1 MNNGIDFTSRGSK
14 RHTMNLKK
22 HTILTHNL
30 LKYYGADESAEL
42 IQTHISTIILSDNFV
57 YKLKKPVDF
66 GFLDYSTLN
75 KRHKYCLEEIR
86 INEKYAPT
94 LYLGVVSI
102 TGSIEAPQIDGE
114 GQVLD
119 YAVKMHRFSQQD
131 QLDNIVDHS
140 GLEIEMMD
148 KIAKLVAHA
157 HNNAAP
163 VDKASDFGEPKQLLN
178 PMLENFD
185 LLKSIATEDAL
196 SQELSSIITWTHK
209 QFEIL
214 KPQLQH
220 RKKQGFIRECHGDMH
235 LHNMALYE
243 GDLIL
248 FDAIE
253 FNPYLNHIDV
263 ISDLSF
269 LLMDLEYR
277 GLTHHSYRLLNHY
290 LELTGDYEAVALLD
304 FYKTYRAMVRAK
316 VAALRITQERDNEVL
331 RVLADEVKKYMEL
344 AQIYTGKKKPSMGI
358 THGFSGSGKSTFSLM
373 MVEQYGAVRIRSDRE
388 RMRMFES
395 AGEESIYTADATK
408 LTYEHLLTLA
418 ISVYNSGYSVIVDAT
433 FLKQWQRE
441 LFLKQAAMTDIP
453 LHIYTMKC
461 DLALMQ
467 SRIKKRSQEDS
478 DISEADLEILQKQLL
493 GAEPLLESEKELAV
507 TIDCS
512 SMVTMHES

>member
-1 MNNGIDFTSRGSK
+1 
-14 RHTMNLKK
+14 MNLKE
-22 HTILTHNL
+22 HGILTQNL
-30 LKYYGADESAEL
+30 LKYFGADENTEL
-42 IQTHISTIILSDNFV
+42 IQTHISTIILNGKFV

-75 KRHKYCLEEIR
+75 KRHNYCLEEVR

-102 TGSIEAPQIDGE
+102 TGSINDPQIDGK

-119 YAVKMHRFSQQD
+119 YAVKMHRFSQRD

-148 KIAKLVAHA
+148 SIAVLVAHS
-157 HNNAAP
+157 HSNAAP
-163 VDKASDFGEPKQLLN
+163 VEEANNFGEPKQLFL
-178 PMLENFD
+178 PMLDNFD
-185 LLKSIATEDAL
+185 LLKSNAGKQVISA
-196 SQELSSIITWTHK
+196 ELSKIITWTHQ

-214 KPQLQH
+214 KPMLRH
-220 RKKQGFIRECHGDMH
+220 RKKEGYIRECHGDMH

-243 GDLIL
+243 GELIM

-263 ISDLSF
+263 ISDISF

-277 GLTHHSYRLLNHY
+277 GLSHHSHRLLNHY
-290 LELTGDYEAVALLD
+290 LELTGDYEAVALLN

-316 VAALRITQERDNEVL
+316 VAALRITQETDTEVL
-331 RVLADEVKKYMEL
+331 RALKDEVKQYMNL
-344 AQIYTGKKKPSMGI
+344 AQSYTEVKKPFMAI

-373 MVEQYGAVRIRSDRE
+373 MVEQYGAIRIRSDRE
-388 RMRMFES
+388 RMRMFGSTSEN
-395 AGEESIYTADATK
+395 SIYTADATK
-408 LTYEHLLTLA
+408 ATYEHLLTLA
-418 ISVYNSGYSVIVDAT
+418 TSIHNSGYSVIVDAT

-441 LFLKQAAMTDIP
+441 LFLKQATKADISFY
-453 LHIYTMKC
+453 ICTMEC
-461 DLALMQ
+461 DRVLIQ
-467 SRIKKRSQEDS
+467 SRIEKRSQEGS

-493 GAEPLLESEKELAV
+493 SAEPLLRSEKEAAI
-507 TIDCS
+507 TIDCNS
-512 SMVTMHES
+512 ISAMNESVSRLSLA